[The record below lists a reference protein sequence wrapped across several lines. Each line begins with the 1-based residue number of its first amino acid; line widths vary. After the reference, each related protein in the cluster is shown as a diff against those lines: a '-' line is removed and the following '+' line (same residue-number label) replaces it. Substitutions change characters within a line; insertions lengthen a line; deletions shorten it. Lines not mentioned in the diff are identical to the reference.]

1 MIDGLRLTP
10 ARARAL
16 IDELEDRLAAAGVRA
31 TIRIAGG
38 AAMALRFPDDPDL
51 RVTMDVDAVYAPR
64 ADVDGVI
71 ADMAREHGLPGEWMN
86 SAGAAWNIVNDTG
99 ATISVATPEELIA
112 MKMAAGRPQDL
123 VDLRILADHLG
134 ITDPR
139 RLVELAYAG
148 YGDDSAALS
157 DPRESYE
164 LFARDVL
171 RPRRGR

>member
-51 RVTMDVDAVYAPR
+51 RVTMVDAVYAPR
-64 ADVDGVI
+64 ADVDRVI

-86 SAGAAWNIVNDTG
+86 SAGAA
-99 ATISVATPEELIA
+99 
-112 MKMAAGRPQDL
+112 
-123 VDLRILADHLG
+123 
-134 ITDPR
+134 
-139 RLVELAYAG
+139 
-148 YGDDSAALS
+148 
-157 DPRESYE
+157 
-164 LFARDVL
+164 
-171 RPRRGR
+171 